1 MIQMH
6 GGSTVKEIH
15 EEKFVNQ
22 KRTFLFSKGITYFDK
37 KTERTFFFI
46 LTIVMLVWGVLAKF
60 SFLTG

>member
-1 MIQMH
+1 M
-6 GGSTVKEIH
+6 KKIH
-15 EEKFVNQ
+15 EEKVVNQ

-60 SFLTG
+60 GFLVG